1 MTHET
6 PKQGEISKQINVE
19 NEVLVVLYEKKKLN
33 QMTENDVKEIKHD
46 KQTLKIWRR
55 NWTT

>member
-33 QMTENDVKEIKHD
+33 QMTEKDLKEIKHG
-46 KQTLKIWRR
+46 KRT
-55 NWTT
+55 

>member
-46 KQTLKIWRR
+46 KQT
-55 NWTT
+55 